1 MYMLRL
7 DIHLLLVQ
15 SEYGFIGYHRRDLM
29 LLESLVREL
38 VILLWMVSLTFLGFE
53 YRIIIDIGYYKFM
66 HYYLYI
72 FWVFYIQL
80 FNLYTMA

>member
-1 MYMLRL
+1 MNGFF
-7 DIHLLLVQ
+7 DI
-15 SEYGFIGYHRRDLM
+15 F
-29 LLESLVREL
+29 
-38 VILLWMVSLTFLGFE
+38 FGFE